1 MVGGGCRVVLAPVTR
16 CRSLENLAQ
25 PHNPDL
31 PERFRN
37 KAELNKYD
45 RSTFY
50 TSDPVVGYTD

>member
-1 MVGGGCRVVLAPVTR
+1 MVSQGRADLVSYERLFLA
-16 CRSLENLAQ
+16 
-25 PHNPDL
+25 NPDQL
-31 PERFRN
+31 EWFRK